1 MRFNVLKIGLTAF
14 STQLARWGIIDAHR
28 GEQTVRL
35 AWPRIVSGFARLSQR
50 LIDLAMIGL
59 VLGPAAIAGLAFAFA
74 YWQIA
79 NQISLGLSG
88 GAITLVSQ
96 RFGVDNLEAID
107 LVAKQAVL
115 IAVLISIPFTLV
127 FWYVPADLI
136 RLLGAAPEAVAFG
149 TVYLQVTG
157 VGLVFAYL
165 NKIASRILVGVDDA
179 LTPMYVRSIGV
190 LLNIVLNTFFIFGL
204 GLGVLGAALGTLLA
218 SVSTTVMFAVFFLDL
233 PLPGVGKPPVVLTLS
248 RPYLD
253 PALLTQLLK
262 ISVPLMARW
271 VAHSLI
277 IFPFLAI
284 VSVYG
289 SNTVAAFEIGRRIR
303 GLLNAPGWGFGLASS
318 SLIGQKLGSGVES
331 EARAY
336 AWDILTFSIVVYAT
350 FSCLVF
356 LFAPQVATLFVSDPT
371 IHDQATT
378 FIRVSTIA
386 VVWMGI
392 DETTTGTLRGAGDTG
407 WPLYGKLVGLYVI
420 ALPIAFAGP
429 YFSLGIVMIYL
440 AFVAE
445 TFVPACISFYRF
457 RTDKWI
463 QVSLKYRPH

>member
-1 MRFNVLKIGLTAF
+1 VRLNPLRTALIAF
-14 STQLARWGIIDAHR
+14 SNGLARWDIIDAHR

-50 LIDLAMIGL
+50 LIDLAMIGV

-96 RFGVDNLEAID
+96 RFGVDNLEAVD

-115 IAVLISIPFTLV
+115 LAVLISIPFTLV
-127 FWYVPADLI
+127 FWYVPAQLI
-136 RLLGAAPEAVAFG
+136 GLLGAGPEAIGFG
-149 TVYLQVTG
+149 EVYLRITG
-157 VGLVFAYL
+157 IGLVFAYL

-190 LLNIVLNTFFIFGL
+190 LLNILLNCIFIFGL
-204 GLGVLGAALGTLLA
+204 GLGVFGAALGTLLA
-218 SVSTTVMFAVFFLDL
+218 SVSTTAMFVMLFFDISL
-233 PLPGVGKPPVVLTLS
+233 PTVGKSPVVLTLS
-248 RPYLD
+248 RPYID
-253 PALLTQLLK
+253 PVLLTQLLK

-271 VAHSLI
+271 VAHSII

-336 AWDILTFSIVVYAT
+336 AWDIIKFSTTIYLTFSCIVFV
-350 FSCLVF
+350 L
-356 LFAPQVATLFVSDPT
+356 APQVATLFVEDPN
-371 IHDQATT
+371 IHSQATV
-378 FIRVSTIA
+378 FIRVSTVA
-386 VVWMGI
+386 VIWMGI
-392 DETTTGTLRGAGDTG
+392 DETTTGALRGAGDTS
-407 WPLYGKLVGLYVI
+407 WPLYGKLVGLYLV
-420 ALPIAFAGP
+420 ALPIAYVGT
-429 YFSLGIVMIYL
+429 YSSQGIVMIYI

-445 TFVPACISFYRF
+445 TFVPACVSFYRF
-457 RTDKWI
+457 RTDRWI